1 MAHPIRVAAALFGLF
16 AVGLIA
22 SPAEAQDYSRNCKSA
37 KGYLYIPEGRYEG
50 TFSGG
55 LNAELTQ
62 EGITITSAIK
72 MQGHFTVTIDRKTPP
87 GGVLSG
93 ESTGTIKLNGMGMGI
108 GLNAPLS
115 QTSTLSLKSV
125 WDEQFAATGKDTR
138 SGTAAARGQGI
149 NVNVPLMKGGQSVYT
164 FIAKHADC
172 EGADGTL
179 RVDTL
184 EEAANELSKEGA
196 KVSTELFS
204 WKMTSTEGA
213 SEKIDKLTA
222 EMLQTRSA
230 GSREAEGKRLGQIA
244 DRDDVKKSECLT
256 TAWRNFVTDESTKW
270 IEEDIKT
277 LRGFKGDEAGLN
289 DLITTALGADRGL
302 VMTGLDVC
310 STPTHERLFIAIENA
325 LAALLDRMLSEQTP
339 AADIL
344 RVLKQKALL
353 GTVAV
358 GMDDKVIKA
367 IQARAVA
374 AAETAYQKLVAALA
388 TAKAA
393 KGDPKQH
400 PSVLAA
406 AKVALAAEKECGL
419 LGAEVQH
426 SAAALMGR

>member
-1 MAHPIRVAAALFGLF
+1 M
-16 AVGLIA
+16 
-22 SPAEAQDYSRNCKSA
+22 
-37 KGYLYIPEGRYEG
+37 
-50 TFSGG
+50 
-55 LNAELTQ
+55 
-62 EGITITSAIK
+62 
-72 MQGHFTVTIDRKTPP
+72 
-87 GGVLSG
+87 
-93 ESTGTIKLNGMGMGI
+93 
-108 GLNAPLS
+108 
-115 QTSTLSLKSV
+115 
-125 WDEQFAATGKDTR
+125 
-138 SGTAAARGQGI
+138 
-149 NVNVPLMKGGQSVYT
+149 
-164 FIAKHADC
+164 
-172 EGADGTL
+172 
-179 RVDTL
+179 
-184 EEAANELSKEGA
+184 
-196 KVSTELFS
+196 
-204 WKMTSTEGA
+204 
-213 SEKIDKLTA
+213 
-222 EMLQTRSA
+222 
-230 GSREAEGKRLGQIA
+230 
-244 DRDDVKKSECLT
+244 KKSECLT